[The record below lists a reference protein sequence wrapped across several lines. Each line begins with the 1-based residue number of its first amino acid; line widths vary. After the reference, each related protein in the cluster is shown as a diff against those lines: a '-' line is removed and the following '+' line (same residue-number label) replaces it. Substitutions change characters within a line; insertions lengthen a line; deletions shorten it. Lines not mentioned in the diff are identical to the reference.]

1 MLLAKN
7 ELNMVYEFGIF
18 GKDPIK
24 L

>member
-7 ELNMVYEFGIF
+7 ELNMVHEFGIL